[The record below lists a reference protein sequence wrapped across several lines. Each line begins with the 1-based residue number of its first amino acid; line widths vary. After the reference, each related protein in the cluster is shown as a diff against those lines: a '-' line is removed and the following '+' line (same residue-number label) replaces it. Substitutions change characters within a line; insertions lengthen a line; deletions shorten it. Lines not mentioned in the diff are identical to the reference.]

1 MIKSSRKASSRNI
14 PKALLNAKFDSFA
27 IDIVKKLNK
36 NSFEG
41 WFVGGCIRDALTNI
55 VAKDI
60 DIVTN
65 ATPEQIRK
73 IFKSSRII
81 GRRFKLVHIFKG
93 NKIIE
98 VATFRA
104 SSSETNSSK
113 SVIKDGFGKI
123 LRDNIW
129 GNINQ
134 DCLRRDFTINAI
146 YFDPLRKKIF
156 DIHNGIEDTNRKR
169 IVSIGNPLKRFEED
183 PVRSLRAIRFSSK
196 LNFKIAKDIKTA
208 IYEKGYLLQGV
219 SNARRFDEFNKLFM
233 HGKSNANYQKLD
245 SFDLLKYLV
254 ASADTKNPYSET
266 LQRLALKN
274 TDTRIRS
281 SKSVTPGFLIAALL
295 WPKLIAQSKSISSI
309 NTRKFF
315 RNMDTLLREQQSLTA
330 IPRRFHPYIKDIWSL
345 QLKLETRISK
355 QPYRTLSSPRFRAAY
370 DLLLLRTKAVNRDKE
385 LSDWWTKFQ
394 TVNRKIK
401 MSMLK
406 ELETSNAKNK
416 KFGLLGELS

>member
-1 MIKSSRKASSRNI
+1 M
-14 PKALLNAKFDSFA
+14 NAKFDSFA

-196 LNFKIAKDIKTA
+196 LNFKIEKDIKTA

-245 SFDLLKYLV
+245 SFHLLKYLV

>member
-1 MIKSSRKASSRNI
+1 M
-14 PKALLNAKFDSFA
+14 NAKFDSFA

>member
-1 MIKSSRKASSRNI
+1 M
-14 PKALLNAKFDSFA
+14 NAKFDSFA

-309 NTRKFF
+309 NTRKFL

>member
-1 MIKSSRKASSRNI
+1 M
-14 PKALLNAKFDSFA
+14 NAKFDSFA

-233 HGKSNANYQKLD
+233 HGKSNANYQKLA

>member
-1 MIKSSRKASSRNI
+1 M
-14 PKALLNAKFDSFA
+14 
-27 IDIVKKLNK
+27 
-36 NSFEG
+36 
-41 WFVGGCIRDALTNI
+41 
-55 VAKDI
+55 
-60 DIVTN
+60 
-65 ATPEQIRK
+65 
-73 IFKSSRII
+73 
-81 GRRFKLVHIFKG
+81 
-93 NKIIE
+93 
-98 VATFRA
+98 
-104 SSSETNSSK
+104 
-113 SVIKDGFGKI
+113 
-123 LRDNIW
+123 
-129 GNINQ
+129 
-134 DCLRRDFTINAI
+134 
-146 YFDPLRKKIF
+146 RKKIF

>member
-196 LNFKIAKDIKTA
+196 LNFKIEKDIKTA

-245 SFDLLKYLV
+245 SFHLLKYLV

>member
-1 MIKSSRKASSRNI
+1 M
-14 PKALLNAKFDSFA
+14 NAKFDSFA

-245 SFDLLKYLV
+245 SFHLLKYLV

>member
-1 MIKSSRKASSRNI
+1 
-14 PKALLNAKFDSFA
+14 LNAKFDSFA